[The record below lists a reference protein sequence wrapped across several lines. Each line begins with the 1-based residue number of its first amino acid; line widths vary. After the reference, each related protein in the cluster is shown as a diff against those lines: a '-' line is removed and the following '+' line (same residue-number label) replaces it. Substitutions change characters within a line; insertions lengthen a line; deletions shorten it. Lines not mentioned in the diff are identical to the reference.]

1 VNLTLTTRQN
11 SILVPEQAMVSVGV
25 DQFVFKVVDGKV
37 ARVKVRTGERRA
49 AKVEI
54 LDGLSPGDVIVTA
67 GHLKIRDG
75 VPVTVVP
82 AVGS

>member
-1 VNLTLTTRQN
+1 
-11 SILVPEQAMVSVGV
+11 
-25 DQFVFKVVDGKV
+25 
-37 ARVKVRTGERRA
+37 VKVRTGERRA

-54 LDGLSPGDVIVTA
+54 LDGLAPGDVIVTA

-82 AVGS
+82 AAVPAAGS